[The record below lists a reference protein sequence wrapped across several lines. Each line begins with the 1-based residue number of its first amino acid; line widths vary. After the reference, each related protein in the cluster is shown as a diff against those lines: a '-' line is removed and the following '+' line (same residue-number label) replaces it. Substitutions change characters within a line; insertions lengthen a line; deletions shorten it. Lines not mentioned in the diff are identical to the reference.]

1 MKKIKILMINAT
13 CVGKLS
19 YSNNV
24 VAIWFR
30 QDFDR
35 KADAKSAKHGGF
47 RYHIKV
53 LSFFL

>member
-1 MKKIKILMINAT
+1 MINAT